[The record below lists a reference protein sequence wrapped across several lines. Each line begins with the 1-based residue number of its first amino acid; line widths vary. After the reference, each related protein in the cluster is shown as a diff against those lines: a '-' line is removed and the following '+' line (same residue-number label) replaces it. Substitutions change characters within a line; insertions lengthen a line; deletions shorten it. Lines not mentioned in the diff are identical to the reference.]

1 MKSDILTF
9 SSRAVK
15 ETRFLALQGTTILNV
30 EQGILIGKFLL
41 SKPVGV
47 EYIENYVIVT
57 SSICMTRTFTTMS
70 SLYMRRGHATRH
82 LAEFKSRLKIV
93 KSSVCIY
100 T

>member
-30 EQGILIGKFLL
+30 EQSILIGKFLL

-47 EYIENYVIVT
+47 EYIENYVV
-57 SSICMTRTFTTMS
+57 FV
-70 SLYMRRGHATRH
+70 SLVHS
-82 LAEFKSRLKIV
+82 LP
-93 KSSVCIY
+93 
-100 T
+100 